1 MTAARDMADAANE
14 AVWAT
19 LLDRLRAT
27 PFEVLYVDG
36 EPHRVILD
44 SGRVLRFAGNPII
57 RKVLDASRYTLND
70 VVRDYG
76 RGSHTRDMRR
86 LYIEIGY
93 SVGGFLEL
101 EENADVRLSLTP
113 DEGTA

>member
-1 MTAARDMADAANE
+1 MADAANE